1 MSFYIP
7 REGISPIATNT
18 TMTPTEIKKF
28 KRSEEYY
35 EMCKLSWGSLSKL
48 EEDNSEKVYIVD
60 NARMELMK
68 QCEILRQEGE
78 DESFNGDDIKILN
91 YMAAVDNAM
100 VTEGVEEDSLS
111 FYSVILGS
119 YEDLS

>member
-1 MSFYIP
+1 
-7 REGISPIATNT
+7 
-18 TMTPTEIKKF
+18 MTPTEIKKF

-35 EMCKLSWGSLSKL
+35 EMSKLSWGSLSKL

-78 DESFNGDDIKILN
+78 DESFDGDDIKILN
-91 YMAAVDNAM
+91 YMASVDNAM